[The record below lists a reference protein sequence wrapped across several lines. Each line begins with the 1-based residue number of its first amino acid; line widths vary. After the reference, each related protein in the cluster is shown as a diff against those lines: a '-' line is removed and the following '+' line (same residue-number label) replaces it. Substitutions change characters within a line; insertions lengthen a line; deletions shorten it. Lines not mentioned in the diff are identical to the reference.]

1 MRFLFVISFL
11 CCFNMFSQEDIVA
24 AEYYKNGDFEKAL
37 LSYKK
42 LYNKSPNN
50 NTYLLQLVKSLQQL
64 EKYQEAETLLLE
76 QISRV
81 NYPPLL
87 IELGYNY
94 QLQNNII
101 NAETYYESALKTID
115 QNPNFVFVIG
125 KAFEDRSLLDQAIT
139 AYEKAMLLKPDLN
152 FNVQLARIYGDQ
164 GNVEK
169 MFESYLNFV
178 ELNDSYINT
187 IKRAFSEFIS
197 ENSDNKNNT
206 MLKRILLKKIQT
218 DQNLLWNEMLSWL
231 FVQQKDYNKAF
242 TQEKAIFFRQPESL
256 DRIEELALIASADK
270 EYDVALDIFNYLTET
285 AQDLDTKLKAY
296 YNLIEIKKQLANK
309 DEYKNIL
316 DQYKTIF
323 DTYGTHTKTLFIQ
336 ISYAHFLAFYKHEPS
351 QAVSVLKQSL
361 ELPLNSFQEADV
373 KLELADILV
382 LQEKF
387 NEALI
392 YYTQVQRNLKNSSL
406 SQEARYKV
414 AKTSYYKGDFKWAES
429 QLKILKSSTSQLIA
443 NDALDLMLL
452 ITDNKYEDSTQT
464 ALKLYA
470 KADLMAFQNQTDNA
484 IELLDEILTNHKGKT
499 IEDQALFKQA
509 QLFEKNQEYHRAEA
523 NYQAIITNFSDDIL
537 ADDAYFF
544 LAELYRKK
552 LNQPEKA
559 QELYEKIVFNYQDS
573 IYFVDARNNFR
584 SLRGDAIN

>member
-115 QNPNFVFVIG
+115 QNPNFVFVVG

-139 AYEKAMLLKPDLN
+139 AYEKAMVLKPDLN

-197 ENSDNKNNT
+197 ENSDNKNNVL
-206 MLKRILLKKIQT
+206 LKRILLKKIQT

-242 TQEKAIFFRQPESL
+242 TQEKAMFFRQPESL
-256 DRIEELALIASADK
+256 DRIEELAHIALADK
-270 EYDVALDIFNYLTET
+270 AYQVALDIFTYLTET

-296 YNLIEIKKQLANK
+296 YNLIEIKTQLATKEEYNSILS
-309 DEYKNIL
+309 EYKAV
-316 DQYKTIF
+316 F
-323 DTYGTHTKTLFIQ
+323 DAYGTHTKTLFIQ
-336 ISYAHFLAFYKHEPS
+336 ISYAHFLAFYKHEPN

-361 ELPLNSFQEADV
+361 ELPLNSFQEAGV
-373 KLELADILV
+373 KLELGDVLV

-392 YYTQVQRNLKNSSL
+392 YYTQVQRNLKNSTL

-559 QELYEKIVFNYQDS
+559 KELYEKIVFNYQDS

>member
-1 MRFLFVISFL
+1 MRLLFVISFL

-115 QNPNFVFVIG
+115 QNPNFVFVVG

-139 AYEKAMLLKPDLN
+139 AYEKAMVLKPDLN

-197 ENSDNKNNT
+197 ENSDNKNNVL
-206 MLKRILLKKIQT
+206 LKRILLKKIQT

-242 TQEKAIFFRQPESL
+242 TQEKAMFFRQPESL
-256 DRIEELALIASADK
+256 DRIEELAHIALADK
-270 EYDVALDIFNYLTET
+270 AYQVALDIFTYLTET

-296 YNLIEIKKQLANK
+296 YNLIEIKTQLATK
-309 DEYKNIL
+309 EEYNSIL
-316 DQYKTIF
+316 SEYKTIF

-336 ISYAHFLAFYKHEPS
+336 ISYAHFLAFYKHEPN

-361 ELPLNSFQEADV
+361 ELPLNSFQEASV
-373 KLELADILV
+373 KLELGDVLV

-392 YYTQVQRNLKNSSL
+392 YYTQVQRNLKNSTL

>member
-1 MRFLFVISFL
+1 MRFLFVLGFL

-24 AEYYKNGDFEKAL
+24 AEYYKNGEFEKAL

-42 LYNKSPNN
+42 LYSKSPNN

-64 EKYQEAETLLLE
+64 EKYPEAETLLLE

-94 QLQNNII
+94 QLQNDII
-101 NAETYYESALKTID
+101 HAETYYESALKTID

-452 ITDNKYEDSTQT
+452 ITDNKYEDSTQS

-470 KADLMAFQNQTDNA
+470 KADLMAFQNHTDDA
-484 IELLDEILTNHKGKT
+484 IALLDVILNNHKGKT

-509 QLFEKNQEYHRAEA
+509 QLFEKKQEYHKAEA
-523 NYQAIITNFSDDIL
+523 NYQAIITHFSDDIL

-559 QELYEKIVFNYQDS
+559 QELYEKLVFNYQDS

>member
-1 MRFLFVISFL
+1 
-11 CCFNMFSQEDIVA
+11 MFSQEDIVA

-115 QNPNFVFVIG
+115 QNPNFVFVVG

-139 AYEKAMLLKPDLN
+139 AYEKAMVLKPDLN

-169 MFESYLNFV
+169 MFESYLNFM

-197 ENSDNKNNT
+197 ENSDNKNNVL
-206 MLKRILLKKIQT
+206 LKRILLKKIQT

-242 TQEKAIFFRQPESL
+242 TQEKAMFFRQPESL
-256 DRIEELALIASADK
+256 DRIEELAHIALADK
-270 EYDVALDIFNYLTET
+270 AYQVALDIFTYLTET

-296 YNLIEIKKQLANK
+296 YNLIEIKTQLATKEEYNSILS
-309 DEYKNIL
+309 EYKA
-316 DQYKTIF
+316 IF

-336 ISYAHFLAFYKHEPS
+336 ISYAHFLAFYKHEPN

-361 ELPLNSFQEADV
+361 ELPLNSFQEAGV
-373 KLELADILV
+373 KLELGDVLV

-392 YYTQVQRNLKNSSL
+392 YYTQVQRNLKNSTL

-509 QLFEKNQEYHRAEA
+509 QLLEKNQEYHRAEA

>member
-1 MRFLFVISFL
+1 
-11 CCFNMFSQEDIVA
+11 MFSQEDIVA

-115 QNPNFVFVIG
+115 QNPNFVFVVG

-139 AYEKAMLLKPDLN
+139 AYEKAMVLKPDLN

-197 ENSDNKNNT
+197 ENGDNKNNVL
-206 MLKRILLKKIQT
+206 LKRILLKKIQT

-242 TQEKAIFFRQPESL
+242 TQEKAMFFRQPESL
-256 DRIEELALIASADK
+256 DRIEELAHIALADK
-270 EYDVALDIFNYLTET
+270 AYQVALDIFTYLTET

-296 YNLIEIKKQLANK
+296 YNLIEIKTQLATKEEYNSILS
-309 DEYKNIL
+309 EYKA
-316 DQYKTIF
+316 IF

-336 ISYAHFLAFYKHEPS
+336 ISYAHFLAFYKHEPN

-361 ELPLNSFQEADV
+361 ELPLNSFQEAGV
-373 KLELADILV
+373 KLELGDVLV

-392 YYTQVQRNLKNSSL
+392 YYTQVQRNLKNSTL

-509 QLFEKNQEYHRAEA
+509 QLFEKNQEYHKAEA

-559 QELYEKIVFNYQDS
+559 KELYEKIVFNYQDS

>member
-1 MRFLFVISFL
+1 
-11 CCFNMFSQEDIVA
+11 MFSQEDIVA

-115 QNPNFVFVIG
+115 QNPNFVFVVG

-139 AYEKAMLLKPDLN
+139 AYEKAMVLKPDLN

-197 ENSDNKNNT
+197 ENSDNKNNVL
-206 MLKRILLKKIQT
+206 LKRILLKKIQT

-242 TQEKAIFFRQPESL
+242 TQEKAMFFRQPESL
-256 DRIEELALIASADK
+256 DRIEELAHIASADK
-270 EYDVALDIFNYLTET
+270 AYQVALDIFTYLTET

-296 YNLIEIKKQLANK
+296 YNLIEIKTQLATKEEYNSILS
-309 DEYKNIL
+309 EYKA
-316 DQYKTIF
+316 IF

-336 ISYAHFLAFYKHEPS
+336 ISYAHFLAFYKHEPN

-361 ELPLNSFQEADV
+361 ELPLNSFQEAGV
-373 KLELADILV
+373 KLELGDVLV

-392 YYTQVQRNLKNSSL
+392 YYTQVQRNLKNSTL

-509 QLFEKNQEYHRAEA
+509 QLFEKNQEYHKAEA

-537 ADDAYFF
+537 ADEAYFF

-559 QELYEKIVFNYQDS
+559 KELYEKIVFNYQDS

>member
-1 MRFLFVISFL
+1 
-11 CCFNMFSQEDIVA
+11 MFSQEDIVA

-115 QNPNFVFVIG
+115 QNPNFVFVVG

-139 AYEKAMLLKPDLN
+139 AYEKAMVLKPDLN

-197 ENSDNKNNT
+197 ENSDNKNNVL
-206 MLKRILLKKIQT
+206 LKRILLKKIQT

-242 TQEKAIFFRQPESL
+242 TQEKAMFFRQPESL
-256 DRIEELALIASADK
+256 DRIEELAHIALADK
-270 EYDVALDIFNYLTET
+270 AYQVALDIFTYLTET

-296 YNLIEIKKQLANK
+296 YNLIEIKTQLATKEEYNSILS
-309 DEYKNIL
+309 EYKAV
-316 DQYKTIF
+316 F
-323 DTYGTHTKTLFIQ
+323 DAYGTHTKTLFIQ
-336 ISYAHFLAFYKHEPS
+336 ISYAHFLAFYKHEPN

-361 ELPLNSFQEADV
+361 ELPLNSFQEAGV
-373 KLELADILV
+373 KLELGDVLV

-392 YYTQVQRNLKNSSL
+392 YYTQVQRNLKNSTL

-559 QELYEKIVFNYQDS
+559 KELYEKIVFNYQDS

>member
-1 MRFLFVISFL
+1 
-11 CCFNMFSQEDIVA
+11 MFSQEDIVA

>member
-1 MRFLFVISFL
+1 
-11 CCFNMFSQEDIVA
+11 MFSQEDIVA

-115 QNPNFVFVIG
+115 QNPNFVFVVG

-139 AYEKAMLLKPDLN
+139 AYEKAMELKPDLN

-197 ENSDNKNNT
+197 ENSDNKNNVL
-206 MLKRILLKKIQT
+206 LKRILLKKIQT

-242 TQEKAIFFRQPESL
+242 TQEKAMFFRQPESL
-256 DRIEELALIASADK
+256 NRIEELAHIALADK
-270 EYDVALDIFNYLTET
+270 TYQVALDIFTYLTET

-296 YNLIEIKKQLANK
+296 YNLIEIKTQLATK
-309 DEYKNIL
+309 EEYNSIL
-316 DQYKTIF
+316 SEYKTIF

-336 ISYAHFLAFYKHEPS
+336 ISYAHFLAFYKHEPN

-361 ELPLNSFQEADV
+361 ELPLNSFQEAGV
-373 KLELADILV
+373 KLELGDVLV

-392 YYTQVQRNLKNSSL
+392 YYTQVQRNLKNSTL